1 MRKNVALLVV
11 LVFLATSCV
20 PAYLP
25 VKAESKTITVPDD
38 SLTIQEAINAAQEG
52 DTIYVKKG
60 YYEGSFNQTLEINK
74 AITLYGEDK
83 SATILNLSPP
93 LVPMYIFTYEYMGYL
108 PSIQINSNNVKIS
121 GLTIN
126 TPGGDVIGKG
136 DRIQIL
142 GVTAATGFSIEGKQA
157 KISENIV
164 ISHVAVFGGNNTVT
178 NNRFEIKTEGVNLE
192 GITPT
197 IGCVGSNN
205 IIANNTLANKNE
217 KYNIKLNVEG
227 SNNLIANN
235 LLSTINLKGSNNII
249 YKNSIKAVPGDSGV
263 YLSHSSANTICANR
277 ITYAES
283 ITYQQEGVFLSESF
297 DNVVY
302 ANNIESV
309 FKGVYLQNT
318 DTEPMV
324 TNNNTF
330 YHNNFINNQI
340 QAWDYTSST
349 TNVFDN
355 GKEGNYWSSYNGI
368 DANNDGIGDSPY
380 KPTSLYIYGDVRKTT
395 ECSPDNYPLM
405 APFDI
410 DNVTI
415 KFPDWSSAL
424 LNPSSTPISSIT
436 QHPTINTGPEPPKT
450 ELYPT
455 TLAIV
460 FILSVAVIGVGLL
473 VYFKKHHNN
482 TSKSP

>member
-11 LVFLATSCV
+11 LVFLATLCLT
-20 PAYLP
+20 AYLP
-25 VKAESKTITVPDD
+25 VRAESKIIIVPDD
-38 SLTIQEAINAAQEG
+38 FPTIQEAINAAQEG

-74 AITLYGEDK
+74 AINLYGEDR
-83 SATILNLSPP
+83 SATILSLSPP
-93 LVPMYIFTYEYMGYL
+93 LVPMNIFTYEYMGYL
-108 PSIQINSNNVKIS
+108 ASIQINSNNVKIS

-126 TPGGDVIGKG
+126 TPGGDLLGKG
-136 DRIQIL
+136 DQIQIL

-157 KISENIV
+157 KISENTIMGDLD
-164 ISHVAVFGGNNTVT
+164 VFGNNNTF
-178 NNRFEIKTEGVNLE
+178 NNNHFEIKAEGV
-192 GITPT
+192 TPT
-197 IGCVGSNN
+197 IDCVGANN
-205 IIANNTLANKNE
+205 IIANNTLATKKE
-217 KYNIKLNVEG
+217 TSNIKLNIEG
-227 SNNLIANN
+227 ANNLIANN
-235 LLSTINLKGSNNII
+235 LLSTIHLKGSNNII
-249 YKNSIKAVPGDSGV
+249 YKNSIKAVPGNSGV

-283 ITYQQEGVFLSESF
+283 ITYQQEGVFLSESY

-318 DTEPMV
+318 DTAPMV
-324 TNNNTF
+324 TNNNTV

-340 QAWDYTSST
+340 QAWDTTTST
-349 TNVFDN
+349 TNTFDN
-355 GKEGNYWSSYNGI
+355 GKEGNYWSSYNGT

-415 KFPDWSSAL
+415 EFPDWSSAL
-424 LNPSSTPISSIT
+424 LNPSSTPIPYIT
-436 QHPTINTGPEPPKT
+436 QHSTINTGAETPKT
-450 ELYPT
+450 EPFPT
-455 TLAIV
+455 LLIV
-460 FILSVAVIGVGLL
+460 VVSVVAVAMMVAGLL
-473 VYFKKHHNN
+473 VYHKKQRKLVQ
-482 TSKSP
+482 SD